1 MTVEPAGCLPNGSWS
16 VSPDR
21 KWLAATCLDHECVRL
36 LPLADVLSARRP
48 VMRVIAVPGPTG
60 RAFFADDGD
69 VLVTVERPPTAD
81 GPAWGLLR
89 CPVATGACTRAT
101 LAPGPTAAV
110 VDVGFLQT

>member
-1 MTVEPAGCLPNGSWS
+1 
-16 VSPDR
+16 
-21 KWLAATCLDHECVRL
+21 
-36 LPLADVLSARRP
+36 
-48 VMRVIAVPGPTG
+48 VPGPAG

-101 LAPGPTAAV
+101 FAQGPTAAV
-110 VDVGFLQT
+110 IDVGFMQT